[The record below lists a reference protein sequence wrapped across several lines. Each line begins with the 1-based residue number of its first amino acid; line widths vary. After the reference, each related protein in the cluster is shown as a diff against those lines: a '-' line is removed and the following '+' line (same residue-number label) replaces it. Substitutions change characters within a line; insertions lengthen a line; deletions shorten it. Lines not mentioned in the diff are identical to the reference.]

1 MRGWGE
7 LYSRP
12 FPSLKANEM
21 YASAPSLLA
30 PSCLGLCSSPPLP
43 RKWVSWR
50 MVLVRDKL
58 GIVIKTG
65 EDKIQMLLSSPLFK
79 SYFQQEPPLD
89 IRWLCHLLEAG
100 ITGATLSLLMSIF
113 TFLLTLSPPTLGSV
127 SVWAL
132 LLVHQQTGSLKVKC
146 WFTAFIYVHGINITF
161 VAYFK
166 LTMV

>member
-1 MRGWGE
+1 
-7 LYSRP
+7 
-12 FPSLKANEM
+12 
-21 YASAPSLLA
+21 
-30 PSCLGLCSSPPLP
+30 
-43 RKWVSWR
+43 

-146 WFTAFIYVHGINITF
+146 
-161 VAYFK
+161 
-166 LTMV
+166 